1 MPNGFTHLTINGISL
16 IPIHNLLIEDKTGN
30 NEHNK
35 NIELI
40 TTGAAMVGTA
50 KFPDKLEPALNPNHR
65 AFYHSILFGMMV
77 GGLGYLALQ
86 DLRET
91 RNVRIAAGIKK
102 ITLRELIDIFWVGA
116 SASYLIHL
124 LADGFTPTGLPLT

>member
-1 MPNGFTHLTINGISL
+1 MPNGFTHLTINSISL
-16 IPIHNLLIEDKTGN
+16 IPIYNFFIEDKTGS

-35 NIELI
+35 NIELL
-40 TTGAAMVGTA
+40 TAGAAVIGTA

-65 AFYHSILFGMMV
+65 DFYHSILFGIMV
-77 GGLGYLALQ
+77 GSLGYLALQ

-91 RNVRIAAGIKK
+91 RNVRIVAGIKK
-102 ITLRELIDIFWVGA
+102 ITLREVIDIFLVGA

-124 LADGFTPTGLPLT
+124 IADGFTPKGLPLT